1 MQSIKS
7 VAAEVLNARM
17 TFHSEYCH
25 KHTYT
30 RGSENVIKPVR
41 MMVLKG
47 KVICPRCELEADEKK
62 LQRDLES
69 QIEFSQRTKNFNMLE
84 KRSIFR
90 DRTIAQAT
98 FENYKVNEPEETANK
113 RLMLELT
120 NHLNQGE
127 VFNIF
132 LQGHPGVGKS
142 HLAYAALKAL
152 NVPPDSENLDDKGKS
167 CLFVNLAD
175 AALAIQDSFHN
186 KESNFTQAYVTGIM
200 GDADYLVIDD
210 LGAETGSEHSNS
222 EASNFIHKIL
232 YAVTSARQ
240 HKATIYTTNLT
251 GDKLKQMYDTKL
263 VSRITKRSKYI
274 LFKNTFDKRDEELPF

>member
-1 MQSIKS
+1 
-7 VAAEVLNARM
+7 M
-17 TFHSEYCH
+17 TFHSDFCE

-30 RGSENVIKPVR
+30 RGNEDVIKPVR
-41 MMVLKG
+41 MMILNG

-62 LQRDLES
+62 IQKELET

-90 DRTIAQAT
+90 DRTIANAT
-98 FENYKVNEPEETANK
+98 FDNYKVTEPEETANK
-113 RLMLELT
+113 RLMMDMVGYLK
-120 NHLNQGE
+120 QGK

-152 NVPPDSENLDDKGKS
+152 NVPPDPENPEDMGKS

-175 AALAIQDSFHN
+175 AAFAIQDSFHN
-186 KESNFTQAYVTGIM
+186 KESKFTQGYVTGLI
-200 GDADYLVIDD
+200 GDVDYLVIDD
-210 LGAETGSEHSNS
+210 VGAETGSEHSKS
-222 EASNFIHKIL
+222 EATNFIHKIL

-240 HKATIYTTNLT
+240 DKATIYTSNLT

-263 VSRITKRSKYI
+263 VSRMTKRSKYI
-274 LFKNTFDKRDEELPF
+274 LFRDTFDKRDEELPF

>member
-7 VAAEVLNARM
+7 VAAGPLNARM
-17 TFHSEYCH
+17 TFHSDFCE

-30 RGSENVIKPVR
+30 RGNKDVVKPVR
-41 MMVLKG
+41 MMILNG
-47 KVICPRCELEADEKK
+47 KVVCPRCELEADEKK

-69 QIEFSQRTKNFNMLE
+69 QIEFSQRTKNFNTLE

-98 FENYKVNEPEETANK
+98 FDNYKVAEPEETANK
-113 RLMLELT
+113 RRMMEMVGYLK
-120 NHLNQGE
+120 QGE

-152 NVPPDSENLDDKGKS
+152 NVPPDPDTPEDMGKS

-175 AALAIQDSFHN
+175 AAFAIQDSFHN
-186 KESNFTQAYVTGIM
+186 KESKFTQGYVTGLI
-200 GDADYLVIDD
+200 GDVDYLVIDD
-210 LGAETGSEHSNS
+210 VGAETGSEHSKS
-222 EASNFIHKIL
+222 EATNFIHKIL

-240 HKATIYTTNLT
+240 DKATIYTSNLT

-263 VSRITKRSKYI
+263 VSRMTKRSKYI
-274 LFKNTFDKRDEELPF
+274 LFKETFDKRDEELPF